1 MSLNSFP
8 SLKSF
13 WFRPEREQ
21 REKEILEV
29 GVPAYTTA
37 VGWLG
42 YSDQKI
48 REVVYFENFFETF
61 FTI

>member
-48 REVVYFENFFETF
+48 R
-61 FTI
+61 